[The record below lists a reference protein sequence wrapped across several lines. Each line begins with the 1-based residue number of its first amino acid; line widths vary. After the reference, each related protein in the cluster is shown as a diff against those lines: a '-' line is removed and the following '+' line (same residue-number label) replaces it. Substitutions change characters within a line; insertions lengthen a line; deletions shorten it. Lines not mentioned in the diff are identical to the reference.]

1 MKTKFFETNKIN
13 EYITQIIGLAGEQC
27 YLIEGNDR
35 ALLFDGLC
43 GEGSLKSFV
52 RELTDLPVQMVLSHA
67 HPDHCGAVFEYG
79 ECYMHPDDMA
89 LLYTDFVSGRQER
102 WKFVAEVPEWAPPV
116 RTKTR
121 LEDITPGCAVK
132 TYPVYDGD
140 MFDLGGVQ
148 MEVIGVP
155 GHTRG
160 SIVLLDRADRL
171 VLSGDAINPNT
182 LMALPGAAT
191 VEEYKESVL
200 HLKTFQPAFDSLYG
214 GHGPEPVPARIV
226 DDALMLIDRILNRT
240 DEAIEEYDILG
251 HRKVWRAASIG
262 SDFLPLYGGFSNI
275 VYHTDTLIN
284 EAARGAEDAGATV
297 EYFDLFK
304 LDKYTGCVSCFGCK
318 KEKNKGR
325 CIRRDGLT
333 PVLDA
338 IREADGLIIGSP
350 NYLSNLTASFR
361 ALYERLIFQN
371 LTYNMETPCCNVH
384 PIPVLLIMTSNAP
397 DTMYTGL
404 IESYQQTMNGFVG
417 PTNVLISGDTLQL
430 KDYSKTDWPWTL
442 FDAKAKQERHD
453 CVFPEE
459 MKKAYEMGKAL
470 V

>member
-102 WKFVAEVPEWAPPV
+102 WKFVAEVPEWALPV

-442 FDAKAKQERHD
+442 FDAEAKQERHD